1 MGSKVPLMLRG
12 SLILAATAIAPHAV
26 AQQAAYKPDLAELMA
41 VTQFRHYKV
50 GYSAEVENWD
60 LTKYE
65 LGKIRNSLETA
76 SSLYPTFQNVD
87 MAQLIQQISNPAL
100 DAMDKAV
107 AAKDRRK
114 FKAEFAKLT
123 DACNSCH
130 QQTGVGFIKIRV
142 PTKSP
147 HSNQV
152 LEPKK

>member
-1 MGSKVPLMLRG
+1 MGSKVPLLLRG
-12 SLILAATAIAPHAV
+12 SVIVAIVTVSPQAI

-87 MAQLIQQISNPAL
+87 MAQLIQQVSNPAL
-100 DAMDKAV
+100 DAMDQ
-107 AAKDRRK
+107 AAAARDRRK
-114 FKAEFAKLT
+114 FKAEFVKLT

-152 LEPKK
+152 LDPRK